1 MIMKLSQHIIF
12 LVMICMLLSSCKTMT
27 EALASEMLNT
37 VLENLD
43 NEPENE
49 KKLTRKEKKRKKIND
64 KLDEA
69 YPMKSA
75 YVHQK

>member
-1 MIMKLSQHIIF
+1 
-12 LVMICMLLSSCKTMT
+12 MT